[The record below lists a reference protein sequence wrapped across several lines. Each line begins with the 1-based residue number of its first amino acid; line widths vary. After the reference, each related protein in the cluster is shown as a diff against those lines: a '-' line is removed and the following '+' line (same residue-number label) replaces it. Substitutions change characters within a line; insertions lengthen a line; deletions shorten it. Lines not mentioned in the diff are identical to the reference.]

1 MADRSYSRDR
11 LTLHI
16 PPRLAERLDA
26 AAAAV
31 AATRSEYVRELL
43 RRELLRGGGGEVAD
57 AGRGGTS

>member
-1 MADRSYSRDR
+1 MTYARDR

-16 PPRLAERLDA
+16 PELLAERLDA

-43 RRELLRGGGGEVAD
+43 RRELLRDRRTDTEAD
-57 AGRGGTS
+57 A